1 MKRRHEV
8 SSKSTSKKVT
18 FRPPPQSQPERKDA
32 GHQSRCLVQF
42 VAPKLIPTW
51 SENSVFVMDQ
61 QFCAVPITQHCKNC
75 YKLCFDKGLRGLPP
89 KTFRWFLDEESD
101 ATTKFKLDKYKDIKN
116 QIFKYMRKQEIELRY
131 ISRRVVLQELLC
143 RFRGSKRD
151 SVGNGQDFIDKI
163 LTEHGFTSIERW
175 CRWKEAFDR
184 LIYEKWVEKRSNVL
198 FCTGCGNR
206 AYRFT
211 SNKGITYEKCAD
223 GYCEF
228 FYKVDATFAR
238 IKKE

>member
-131 ISRRVVLQELLC
+131 ISRRGRTSVVDQGE
-143 RFRGSKRD
+143 
-151 SVGNGQDFIDKI
+151 
-163 LTEHGFTSIERW
+163 
-175 CRWKEAFDR
+175 DR
-184 LIYEKWVEKRSNVL
+184 SRSNL
-198 FCTGCGNR
+198 SNSEYIADKDKEESRLPFLSS
-206 AYRFT
+206 FT
-211 SNKGITYEKCAD
+211 H
-223 GYCEF
+223 
-228 FYKVDATFAR
+228 
-238 IKKE
+238 